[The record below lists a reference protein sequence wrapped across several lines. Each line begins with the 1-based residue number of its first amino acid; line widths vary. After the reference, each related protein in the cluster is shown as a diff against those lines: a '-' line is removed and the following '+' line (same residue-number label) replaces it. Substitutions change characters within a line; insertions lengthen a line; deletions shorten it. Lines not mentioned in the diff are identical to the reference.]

1 MFHIRRKPADFYP
14 RKRKKKPMMKEFA
27 SESALMAEERSLP
40 FLLEM
45 NPDGSDIG
53 PSQGRM
59 PQRFRLS
66 PNMTEVGSDPAIQSG
81 QCLLLPPAPFVQPRH
96 CVIAH
101 TEGIVTVTP
110 SHREAETF
118 VNNSRIFQTTILQ
131 PGCIVRFGRNQ
142 CFRFVDPLYEERLRH
157 QASSVTLPDPY
168 ANYVHYGPPGAMGGP
183 PNRIGAQT
191 PMMQQQL
198 GRDHILPAVLEF
210 REETEETF
218 FNEIINGL
226 DVNNVQFKLAPT
238 YTLYMATR
246 FRASTHYRTEL
257 IPEERAIRLTDMLN
271 YVADMVYSVIE
282 ANQRDAGYL
291 AFWMANASEILHFLK
306 SDRHITS
313 FSHQAQDL
321 LAEAVHLAFKHLVV
335 CLQADLEMS
344 LPALLYDGDD
354 DIHSNDQTSTTT
366 HGILQVL
373 QSAMGL
379 LRKCRVNAALT
390 IQLFS
395 QLFHFINMWTFNQ
408 IVGYDQMPNHHLR
421 PGTVKNIICCVQ
433 FKMVKQ
439 TL

>member
-1 MFHIRRKPADFYP
+1 MTFHIRRKPADFHL
-14 RKRKKKPMMKEFA
+14 RKRKKKPTMKEFA
-27 SESALMAEERSLP
+27 SESALMTEERLP

-45 NPDGSDIG
+45 NPDGSDIS
-53 PSQGRM
+53 PNQGRV
-59 PQRFRLS
+59 PQRFHLP
-66 PNMTEVGSDPAIQSG
+66 PNMTEIGSDPAIQNRQSI
-81 QCLLLPPAPFVQPRH
+81 LLPFIHPRH
-96 CVIAH
+96 CVVAH

-110 SHREAETF
+110 SNRDSETY
-118 VNNSRIFQTTILQ
+118 VNNVRIFQTTILQ
-131 PGCIVRFGRNQ
+131 PGCVVRFGQNQ
-142 CFRFVDPLYEERLRH
+142 CYRFVDPAMVERLHH
-157 QASSVTLPDPY
+157 QASSVTLPDAY
-168 ANYVHYGPPGAMGGP
+168 ANYVHYGPPGSRMAT
-183 PNRIGAQT
+183 QT
-191 PMMQQQL
+191 PMGHPPQQPL

-210 REETEETF
+210 REETEEIF
-218 FNEIINGL
+218 FSDIIAGL
-226 DVNNVQFKLAPT
+226 DVNSVQFRLAPT

-246 FRASTHYRTEL
+246 FRASTHYRPEL
-257 IPEERAIRLTDMLN
+257 IPEERAVRLTDMLN
-271 YVADMVYSVIE
+271 YVADQVYGVVE

-313 FSHQAQDL
+313 FSHAAQDL

-344 LPALLYDGDD
+344 LPMLLYDGDD
-354 DIHSNDQTSTTT
+354 DVHPNEATSPTT

-408 IVGYDQMPNHHLR
+408 IVGYDQMPNFQMR
-421 PGTVKNIICCVQ
+421 PGKHIPAAIYVFLLAS
-433 FKMVKQ
+433 FKAIS
-439 TL
+439 